1 MCSKTKVNTP
11 LMYEVLNK
19 DAMKYEILP
28 HLSVEKRGYV
38 SKGNLTEVIQRILYK
53 PGNWLSM
60 ADYFC
65 VCMILSSLAMS
76 SMLCNRSCC
85 GCKRRCFLCRC
96 PCACMQQNCF
106 CLVFGVG
113 FNIMSALFVLQSP
126 TLPQII
132 DSRAGLF

>member
-1 MCSKTKVNTP
+1 MSLRCKAKTNTP

-28 HLSVEKRGYV
+28 RLSVEKRGYV

-65 VCMILSSLAMS
+65 VCMMLSSLAMS
-76 SMLCNRSCC
+76 SILYNRL
-85 GCKRRCFLCRC
+85 RWRL
-96 PCACMQQNCF
+96 
-106 CLVFGVG
+106 
-113 FNIMSALFVLQSP
+113 
-126 TLPQII
+126 
-132 DSRAGLF
+132 